1 MADIYDPNRG
11 YVPPLDPRGGVYD
24 PIRGMMPSSPQQAWW
39 EQILAQLDPRNLG
52 GQDSYDR
59 ERQRIA
65 RVQAEAAIRRGDTS
79 IPADPIVPPPM
90 ATGGLP
96 VVGEPQPRGSLVG
109 PITPTTPTGGAA
121 VVPPPWA
128 SGASDLPPISA
139 APPAGG
145 VLPPLDRDRGLPPLQ
160 APGTM
165 APPTPPSML
174 GGNNYTASGAGMSG
188 TEEQDALRRAGSA
201 SSGSSGGV
209 SGGGL
214 PNALGGLGGP
224 TSINKEAAMALYEDD
239 TGMALRQGF
248 QDAGI
253 NSFENPY
260 AQRVIKRYAPILGDL
275 MDFFAI
281 ASGINPGDTA
291 SMATWVPAF
300 IKGFMSG
307 EIDPDKMVRRALEL
321 ANDSPLL
328 KTFLVEQIGVDN
340 LLKIQGRTSGY
351 GPRVEAA
358 RQSVLQERLA
368 RQQMAELQNPAQAK
382 EDAWLQIVRG
392 GGR

>member
-1 MADIYDPNRG
+1 
-11 YVPPLDPRGGVYD
+11 
-24 PIRGMMPSSPQQAWW
+24 
-39 EQILAQLDPRNLG
+39 
-52 GQDSYDR
+52 
-59 ERQRIA
+59 
-65 RVQAEAAIRRGDTS
+65 
-79 IPADPIVPPPM
+79 M
-90 ATGGLP
+90 ATGEQGYVAP
-96 VVGEPQPRGSLVG
+96 VPARGSLVG
-109 PITPTTPTGGAA
+109 PITPTTPTGAAA

-145 VLPPLDRDRGLPPLQ
+145 VLPPLDRDRGLPPLTT
-160 APGTM
+160 PNSMT
-165 APPTPPSML
+165 PTPAPSML

-201 SSGSSGGV
+201 PSGSSGGV

-214 PNALGGLGGP
+214 PNILGGLSGP
-224 TSINKEAAMALYEDD
+224 TSINKEAAMALYEDE

-253 NSFENPY
+253 DSFTNSY
-260 AQRVIKRYAPILGDL
+260 AKRVIKRYAPILPDL

-291 SMATWVPAF
+291 NMATWVPAF

-307 EIDPDKMVRRALEL
+307 EIDPDKMVQRAIQL
-321 ANDSPLL
+321 ANDSPIL
-328 KTFLVEQIGVDN
+328 KKFLVEQIGVDN
-340 LLKIQGRTSGY
+340 LLKIQGQTSGY

-358 RQSVLQERLA
+358 RQSVIKERLA
-368 RQQMAELQNPAQAK
+368 RQQMATLQNPIKDQD
-382 EDAWLQIVRG
+382 DAWLEIVRG